1 MSNNYQQPLMEKTNK
16 TNLKKALIF
25 SFLGIIG
32 LLLVIST
39 IGFWSLKPMLSKRI
53 KTAVLESTD
62 NLYHLDFEDINYNVI
77 SGNARVLGVI
87 WRADSMV
94 FDSLRKAKRLPD
106 NVYQGKVNEIKLS
119 GLHPWKIFFSNK
131 LELGT
136 ISITDPDVELLHEK
150 QSYNSIKTAK
160 SPYQIISKFVK
171 SFSVNKIVFQNIN
184 FVYLNQAKP
193 KKQQISKI
201 ENLDLEVSDLLI
213 DSTSDKDKQR
223 FYYTKECVFSLKK
236 VQVPSQDSL
245 NTIKINELLFS
256 TKTRSL
262 SMKNLVVQ
270 PRFKEMEYSVRTNG
284 DDRIG
289 IIFNDIKLSEINIE
303 KLFKDKKIYADKL
316 QINEGKLSVFTDTRI
331 FNVPPKA
338 PYRPFPHEAFRDW
351 NLKFMIDDVKMKN
364 FNIIYSE
371 YNPETKSV
379 GNVIFKKVT
388 GNIKNFTN
396 DTLTLKNNP
405 NCQVIFNG
413 YLMNKAAITLKFD
426 FDMMAPKSDF
436 VFIGNVKKM
445 EIPHLNQV
453 TSSLGFARAEKG
465 TLNEFTCNL
474 KGDKYGLKGSATML
488 YQDLNIT
495 ILKKGDEPGLK
506 KRKLL
511 SFFANEFVIKD
522 GNPLGK
528 QPVRVSNIQYE
539 RIPTKPFFYTLWK
552 GILSGITKS
561 VMG

>member
-1 MSNNYQQPLMEKTNK
+1 MENS
-16 TNLKKALIF
+16 KKQNVKKVLLFTFVGIF
-25 SFLGIIG
+25 G
-32 LLLVIST
+32 LLLIIST
-39 IGFWSLKPMLSKRI
+39 IGFWSVKPMLSKRL

-62 NLYHLDFEDINYNVI
+62 NLYHLDFKDINYNLV
-77 SGNARVLGVI
+77 SGNARVLGVV
-87 WRADSMV
+87 WRADSSV
-94 FDSLRKAKRLPD
+94 FDSLRVAKKLPD

-119 GLHPWKIFFSNK
+119 GLHPWTIFFSKK

-136 ISITDPDVELLHEK
+136 ISITDPDVQLIHEK
-150 QSYNSIKTAK
+150 QSYNSLKTAK
-160 SPYQIISKFVK
+160 SPYQIISKFVE
-171 SFSVNKIVFQNIN
+171 SFSVNKLVFQNIN
-184 FVYLNQAKP
+184 FTYHNQAKP
-193 KKQQISKI
+193 NKTHISKI

-236 VQVPSQDSL
+236 VQIPSQDSL
-245 NTIKINELLFS
+245 NTIKVNELLFS

-262 SMKNLVVQ
+262 SVKHLVVQ
-270 PRFKEMEYSVRTNG
+270 PRFKEMEYSVHTNG

-289 IIFNDIKLSEINIE
+289 IIFDDIALKEINIE
-303 KLFKDKKIYADKL
+303 KLFKEKKIYADVL
-316 QINEGKLSVFTDTRI
+316 QINQGNVTVFTDTRT

-351 NLKFMIDDVKMKN
+351 NLKFMIDAVKMRN
-364 FNIIYSE
+364 FNITYSE
-371 YNPETKSV
+371 YNPETKLV
-379 GNVIFKKVT
+379 GKVIFKKVS

-396 DTLTLKNNP
+396 DSITLKKNP
-405 NCQVIFNG
+405 NFLMVLDG
-413 YLMNKAAITLKFD
+413 YLMNKAAITLKFN
-426 FDMMAPKSDF
+426 FNMTAPKSDF
-436 VFIGNVKKM
+436 VFSGNVKKM
-445 EIPHLNQV
+445 QITDLNQV
-453 TSSLGFARAEKG
+453 TASLGFAKAEKG
-465 TLNEFTCNL
+465 FLNDFTCNL

-495 ILKKGDEPGLK
+495 LLKKGDEPGLK

-522 GNPLGK
+522 SNPIGK
-528 QPVRVSNIQYE
+528 QPVRVTPIQYE

>member
-1 MSNNYQQPLMEKTNK
+1 MEKGNK
-16 TNLKKALIF
+16 TGFKKALIF
-25 SFLGIIG
+25 TVIGIFG
-32 LLLVIST
+32 LLLIVST
-39 IGFWSLKPMLSKRI
+39 IGFWSIKPTLSKRI

-62 NLYHLDFEDINYNVI
+62 SLYHLDFKDINYNLI
-77 SGNARVLGVI
+77 SGNAEVLGVV
-87 WRADSMV
+87 WRADSNLYK
-94 FDSLRKAKRLPD
+94 SLKTEKKLPD
-106 NVYQGKVNEIKLS
+106 NIYQGKVNKIKLS
-119 GLHPWKIFFSNK
+119 GLHPWTIFFSEK

-136 ISITDPDVELLHEK
+136 ISIIDPDVELLHEK
-150 QSYNSIKTAK
+150 QPYNSLKTVK

-171 SFSVNKIVFQNIN
+171 SFAVNKIVFQNIN
-184 FVYLNQAKP
+184 FTYHNRAKP
-193 KKQQISKI
+193 NKPHVSKV
-201 ENLDLEVSDLLI
+201 ENLDLEISDLLI
-213 DSTSDKDKQR
+213 DSTSDKDKKR

-236 VQVPSQDSL
+236 VQIPSQDSL
-245 NTIKINELLFS
+245 NTIKVNELLFS

-262 SMKNLVVQ
+262 SVKHLVVQ
-270 PRFKEMEYSVRTNG
+270 PRYKEMDYSVHTNG

-289 IIFNDIKLSEINIE
+289 IIFNDINLKEIDIE
-303 KLFKDKKIYADKL
+303 KLFKEKKIYAESMN
-316 QINEGKLSVFTDTRI
+316 INQGNVRVFTDTRI
-331 FNVPPKA
+331 FNVPPKS

-351 NLKFMIDDVKMKN
+351 NLKFMIDTVKMRN
-364 FNIIYSE
+364 FNISYSE
-371 YNPETKSV
+371 YNPETKLT

-388 GNIKNFTN
+388 GKIKNFTN

-405 NCQVIFNG
+405 NCQVVFNG
-413 YLMNKAAITLKFD
+413 YLMNKAEITLRFD

-436 VFIGNVKKM
+436 LFVGNVKKM
-445 EIPHLNQV
+445 EISHLNQI

-495 ILKKGDEPGLK
+495 LLKKGDEPGLK
-506 KRKLL
+506 KKKLL
-511 SFFANEFVIKD
+511 SFLANQFVIKD
-522 GNPLGK
+522 ANPIGK
-528 QPVRVSNIQYE
+528 KPIRIITIEYE

>member
-1 MSNNYQQPLMEKTNK
+1 MEKS
-16 TNLKKALIF
+16 KKNNFKRVLIF
-25 SFLGIIG
+25 SFLGIFG
-32 LLLVIST
+32 LLLIVST
-39 IGFWSLKPMLSKRI
+39 VGFWSIKPMLSKRL

-62 NLYHLDFEDINYNVI
+62 NLYYLDFKDINYNII
-77 SGNARVLGVI
+77 SGNARILGVV
-87 WRADSMV
+87 WRADSTI
-94 FDSLRKAKRLPD
+94 FDSLKTAKKLPD
-106 NVYQGKVNEIKLS
+106 NIYQGKVNEIKLS
-119 GLHPWKIFFSNK
+119 GLHPWKIFYSKK

-136 ISITDPDVELLHEK
+136 IYINDPSVELIHQK
-150 QSYNSIKTAK
+150 QSYNSFKTAK

-171 SFSVNKIVFQNIN
+171 SFSVNKIVFKNIN
-184 FVYLNQAKP
+184 ITYLDQKKLQKP
-193 KKQQISKI
+193 QISKI

-213 DSTSDKDKQR
+213 DSTSDKDKKR
-223 FYYTKECVFSLKK
+223 FYHTKECVFSLKE
-236 VQVPSQDSL
+236 VQIPSQDSL

-256 TKTRSL
+256 TKNRSL
-262 SMKNLVVQ
+262 SIKKLLVQ
-270 PRFKEMEYSVRTNG
+270 PRFKVMEYSVRTNG

-289 IIFNDIKLSEINIE
+289 IIFNDIKLKEINIE
-303 KLFKDKKIYADKL
+303 KLFKDKKIYAEIL
-316 QINEGKLSVFTDTRI
+316 NINKGNITVFTDTRT

-338 PYRPFPHEAFRDW
+338 PYRPFPHETFRDW
-351 NLKFMIDDVKMKN
+351 NLKFMINNVKMKN
-364 FNIIYSE
+364 FNITYSE

-388 GNIKNFTN
+388 GNINNFTN
-396 DTLTLKNNP
+396 DTITLRNNP
-405 NCQVIFNG
+405 NCKVVFDG
-413 YLMNKAAITLKFD
+413 YLMDKAAITLKFN
-426 FDMMAPKSDF
+426 FNMLAPKSDF
-436 VFIGNVKKM
+436 LFTGTVKKM

-453 TSSLGFARAEKG
+453 TASLGFARAEKG
-465 TLNEFTCNL
+465 VLNEFTCNL
-474 KGDKYGLKGSATML
+474 KGDKFGLKGSAKML

-522 GNPLGK
+522 SNPTGK
-528 QPVRVSNIQYE
+528 QPVRVIAIQYE

>member
-1 MSNNYQQPLMEKTNK
+1 MEKGNTIK
-16 TNLKKALIF
+16 LKKALIF
-25 SFLGIIG
+25 TVVGIFG
-32 LLLVIST
+32 LLLIVST
-39 IGFWSLKPMLSKRI
+39 IGFWSIKPMLSKRI
-53 KTAVLESTD
+53 KTAVLQATD
-62 NLYHLDFEDINYNVI
+62 SLYQLNFKDIHYNLI
-77 SGNARVLGVI
+77 SGNAEVLNVV
-87 WRADSMV
+87 WRADSNLYQ
-94 FDSLRKAKRLPD
+94 SLKIAKKLPD
-106 NVYQGKVNEIKLS
+106 NIYQGKVNKIRLS
-119 GLHPWKIFFSNK
+119 GLQPWTIFFSNK

-136 ISITDPDVELLHEK
+136 ISITDPNVELLHEK
-150 QSYNSIKTAK
+150 QDYNSLKTAK

-171 SFSVNKIVFQNIN
+171 SFSVNKVVFQNIN
-184 FVYLNQAKP
+184 FTYHNQAKSN
-193 KKQQISKI
+193 KTHVSRI

-213 DSTSDKDKQR
+213 DSTSEKDKQR
-223 FYYTKECVFSLKK
+223 FYYTKECVFKLKK
-236 VQVPSQDSL
+236 VQIPSQDSL

-262 SMKNLVVQ
+262 SVKHLVVQ

-289 IIFNDIKLSEINIE
+289 VIFNDIELKDINIE
-303 KLFKDKKIYADKL
+303 ELFRNKKIYAKSL
-316 QINEGKLSVFTDTRI
+316 NINQGNLNVFTDTRI
-331 FNVPPKA
+331 FNVPPKS

-351 NLKFMIDDVKMKN
+351 NLKFMIDKVNMRN
-364 FNIIYSE
+364 FNINYSE
-371 YNPETKSV
+371 YNPETKLA
-379 GNVIFKKVT
+379 GNVIFRRVT
-388 GNIKNFTN
+388 GRIKNFTN
-396 DTLTLKNNP
+396 DTLALKNNP

-413 YLMNKAAITLKFD
+413 SLMNKAAITLKFD
-426 FDMMAPKSDF
+426 FDMLAPKSDF
-436 VFIGNVKKM
+436 VFMGNVKKM
-445 EIPHLNQV
+445 EILHLNQV
-453 TSSLGFARAEKG
+453 TSSLGFAKAEKG

-511 SFFANEFVIKD
+511 SFFANQFVIKD
-522 GNPLGK
+522 SNPTGK
-528 QPVRVSNIQYE
+528 SPVRVSTIQYE

>member
-1 MSNNYQQPLMEKTNK
+1 MEKNK
-16 TNLKKALIF
+16 KYNLKKALIL
-25 SFLGIIG
+25 SLIGIIG
-32 LLLVIST
+32 LLLVVST
-39 IGFWSLKPMLSKRI
+39 IGFWSIKPMLSKRI

-62 NLYHLDFEDINYNVI
+62 NLYHLDFKDINYNII
-77 SGNARVLGVI
+77 SGNARVLGVN
-87 WRADSMV
+87 WRADSTI
-94 FDSLRKAKRLPD
+94 FDSLRIAKKLPD
-106 NVYQGKVNEIKLS
+106 NIYQGKVNEIKLS

-136 ISITDPDVELLHEK
+136 ISITDPNVELIHQK
-150 QSYNSIKTAK
+150 QSYNSLKTAK

-184 FVYLNQAKP
+184 FAYIDQAKP
-193 KKQQISKI
+193 NQSHVSKI

-236 VQVPSQDSL
+236 VQIPSQDSL

-262 SMKNLVVQ
+262 SIKNLVVQ
-270 PRFKEMEYSVRTNG
+270 PRFKAMEYSVRTNG

-289 IIFNDIKLSEINIE
+289 IVFNDIKLQEINIE
-303 KLFKDKKIYADKL
+303 KLFKDKKIYAETLD
-316 QINEGKLSVFTDTRI
+316 INKGNVTVFSDTRA

-351 NLKFMIDDVKMKN
+351 NLKFMIDNVRMKN
-364 FNIIYSE
+364 FNITYSE
-371 YNPETKSV
+371 YNSETKSV
-379 GNVIFKKVT
+379 GNVLFKKVT

-396 DTLTLKNNP
+396 DTLILKNNP
-405 NCQVIFNG
+405 NCQVVFNG

-436 VFIGNVKKM
+436 LFMGNVKKM

-522 GNPLGK
+522 SNPIGK
-528 QPVRVSNIQYE
+528 QPVRVSAIQYQ
-539 RIPTKPFFYTLWK
+539 RIPTKPFFFTLWK

>member
-1 MSNNYQQPLMEKTNK
+1 MEKSNTINV
-16 TNLKKALIF
+16 KKALIF
-25 SFLGIIG
+25 TVIGIFG
-32 LLLVIST
+32 LLLIVST
-39 IGFWSLKPMLSKRI
+39 IGFWSIKPMLSKRI
-53 KTAVLESTD
+53 KNAVLASTD
-62 NLYHLDFEDINYNVI
+62 SLYQLNFKDIHYNLI
-77 SGNARVLGVI
+77 SGNAEVLNVV
-87 WRADSMV
+87 WRADSNLYE
-94 FDSLRKAKRLPD
+94 SLKIAKKLPD
-106 NVYQGKVNEIKLS
+106 NIYQGKVNKIRLS
-119 GLHPWKIFFSNK
+119 GLQPWTIFFSNK

-150 QSYNSIKTAK
+150 QAYNSLKTAK

-171 SFSVNKIVFQNIN
+171 SFSVGKIVFQNIN
-184 FVYLNQAKP
+184 FTYNNQAKSN
-193 KKQQISKI
+193 KSHISRI

-213 DSTSDKDKQR
+213 DSTSEKDKER
-223 FYYTKECVFSLKK
+223 FYYTKECVFSLKR
-236 VQVPSQDSL
+236 VQIPSQDSL

-262 SMKNLVVQ
+262 SLKKLVVQ

-289 IIFNDIKLSEINIE
+289 VIFNNIELKEINIE
-303 KLFKDKKIYADKL
+303 KLFRDKKIYAQAL
-316 QINEGKLSVFTDTRI
+316 NINQGSLNVFTDTRI
-331 FNVPPKA
+331 FNVPPKS

-351 NLKFMIDDVKMKN
+351 NLKFMIDKVNMRN
-364 FNIIYSE
+364 FNINYSE
-371 YNPETKSV
+371 YNPETKLA
-379 GNVIFKKVT
+379 GNVIFRRVT
-388 GNIKNFTN
+388 GRIKNFTN
-396 DTLTLKNNP
+396 DTLALKNNP

-413 YLMNKAAITLKFD
+413 SLMNKAAITLKFD
-426 FDMMAPKSDF
+426 FDMLAPKSDF
-436 VFIGNVKKM
+436 VFMGNVKKM
-445 EIPHLNQV
+445 EILHLNQV
-453 TSSLGFARAEKG
+453 TSSLGFAKAEKG

-511 SFFANEFVIKD
+511 SFFANQFVIKD
-522 GNPLGK
+522 SNPTGK
-528 QPVRVSNIQYE
+528 SPVRVSTIEYE

>member
-1 MSNNYQQPLMEKTNK
+1 MEIKNK
-16 TNLKKALIF
+16 TSLKRILLFTFAGIF
-25 SFLGIIG
+25 G
-32 LLLVIST
+32 LLLIIST
-39 IGFWSLKPMLSKRI
+39 VGFWSVKPMLSKRL

-62 NLYHLDFEDINYNVI
+62 NLYHLDFKDINYNLV
-77 SGNARVLGVI
+77 SGNARILGVI
-87 WRADSMV
+87 WQADSMV
-94 FDSLRKAKRLPD
+94 FDSLKRVKKLPD
-106 NVYQGKVNEIKLS
+106 NIYQGKVNEIKLS
-119 GLHPWKIFFSNK
+119 GLHPWTIFFSKK

-136 ISITDPDVELLHEK
+136 ISITDPDVQLLHEK
-150 QSYNSIKTAK
+150 QSYNSLKTAK

-184 FVYLNQAKP
+184 FTYHNQAKP
-193 KKQQISKI
+193 NKSHISKV
-201 ENLDLEVSDLLI
+201 ENLDLEISDLLI

-236 VQVPSQDSL
+236 VQIPSQDSL
-245 NTIKINELLFS
+245 NTIKVNELLFS

-262 SMKNLVVQ
+262 SVKHLVVQ
-270 PRFKEMEYSVRTNG
+270 PRFKEMEYSVHTNG

-289 IIFNDIKLSEINIE
+289 IIFDDIKLEEINIE
-303 KLFKDKKIYADKL
+303 KLFKEKKIYADAL
-316 QINEGKLSVFTDTRI
+316 QINQGNVTIFTDTRT

-351 NLKFMIDDVKMKN
+351 NLKFMLDTVKMRN
-364 FNIIYSE
+364 FNITYSE

-379 GNVIFKKVT
+379 GHVIFKKVT
-388 GNIKNFTN
+388 GSIRNFTN
-396 DTLTLKNNP
+396 DTITLKNNP
-405 NCQVIFNG
+405 NCLVAFNG
-413 YLMNKAAITLKFD
+413 YLMNKAAISLKFD
-426 FDMMAPKSDF
+426 FNMMAPKSDF
-436 VFIGNVKKM
+436 LFIGNVKKM
-445 EIPHLNQV
+445 EIPYLNQV

-465 TLNEFTCNL
+465 ILNEFTCNL
-474 KGDKYGLKGSATML
+474 KGDKYGLKGYATML

-495 ILKKGDEPGLK
+495 LLKKGDEPGLK

-522 GNPLGK
+522 SNPIGK
-528 QPVRVSNIQYE
+528 QPVRVSAIQYE

-561 VMG
+561 VMD

>member
-1 MSNNYQQPLMEKTNK
+1 MENTQKTSS
-16 TNLKKALIF
+16 KKVLLF
-25 SFLGIIG
+25 SFLGIVG

-39 IGFWSLKPMLSKRI
+39 FGFWSLKPMLSKRI
-53 KTAVLESTD
+53 KTAVLESTN
-62 NLYHLDFEDINYNVI
+62 NLYHLDFKDINYNI
-77 SGNARVLGVI
+77 ITGNARVLGVI

-94 FDSLRKAKRLPD
+94 FDSLRIAKRLPD
-106 NVYQGKVNEIKLS
+106 NIYQGKVSEIKLS

-136 ISITDPDVELLHEK
+136 IAISNPVIELVHEK
-150 QSYNSIKTAK
+150 QPYNSLKSAK

-184 FVYLNQAKP
+184 FTYHNQAKTI
-193 KKQQISKI
+193 KSHISKI

-223 FYYTKECVFSLKK
+223 FYYTKECIFSMKK
-236 VQVPSQDSL
+236 VQIPSQDSL
-245 NTIKINELLFS
+245 NTIKVNELLFS

-262 SMKNLVVQ
+262 SVKHLVLQ
-270 PRFKEMEYSVRTNG
+270 PRFKEMEYSVHTNG

-289 IIFNDIKLSEINIE
+289 IIFDDIELTEINIE
-303 KLFKDKKIYADKL
+303 KLFKEKKIYAGNL
-316 QINEGKLSVFTDTRI
+316 LINQGNVTVFTDTRT
-331 FNVPPKA
+331 FNEPPKA
-338 PYRPFPHEAFRDW
+338 AYRPFPHEAFRDW
-351 NLKFMIDDVKMKN
+351 NLKFMIGNVKMKN
-364 FNIIYSE
+364 FNITYSE
-371 YNPETKSV
+371 YNPETKLV

-413 YLMNKAAITLKFD
+413 FLMNEAAITLKFD
-426 FDMMAPKSDF
+426 FNMVAPNGDF
-436 VFIGNVKKM
+436 SFMGNVKKM
-445 EIPHLNQV
+445 QIPHLNQV
-453 TSSLGFARAEKG
+453 TASLGFARAEKG
-465 TLNEFTCNL
+465 TLNEFTCHL
-474 KGDKYGLKGSATML
+474 KGNKYSLNGSATML
-488 YQDLNIT
+488 YQDLNVT
-495 ILKKGDEPGLK
+495 ILKKGDEPGLQ

-522 GNPLGK
+522 SNPSGK
-528 QPVRVSNIQYE
+528 QPVRVSTVQYE
-539 RIPTKPFFYTLWK
+539 RLPTKPFFYTLWK

>member
-1 MSNNYQQPLMEKTNK
+1 MEKSNTK
-16 TNLKKALIF
+16 GFKKGLVFTIVGIF
-25 SFLGIIG
+25 G
-32 LLLVIST
+32 LLLIIST
-39 IGFWSLKPMLSKRI
+39 IGFWSIKPMLAKRL
-53 KTAVLESTD
+53 KTAVVESTD
-62 NLYHLDFEDINYNVI
+62 SLYHLDFKDINYNLI
-77 SGNARVLGVI
+77 SGNAEVLGVV
-87 WRADSMV
+87 WRADSNLYE
-94 FDSLRKAKRLPD
+94 SLKLAKKLPD
-106 NVYQGKVNEIKLS
+106 NIYQAKVNKIRLS
-119 GLHPWKIFFSNK
+119 GLHPWTIFFSKK

-136 ISITDPDVELLHEK
+136 ISIIDPNVELLHEK
-150 QSYNSIKTAK
+150 QQYNSFKTAK

-184 FVYLNQAKP
+184 FNYHDHARSNKR
-193 KKQQISKI
+193 QISKI
-201 ENLDLEVSDLLI
+201 ENLDLEISDLLI
-213 DSTSDKDKQR
+213 DSTSEKDKNR

-236 VQVPSQDSL
+236 VQIPSQDSL
-245 NTIKINELLFS
+245 NTVKVNELVFS

-262 SMKNLVVQ
+262 SIKHLVVQ

-289 IIFNDIKLSEINIE
+289 IIFNDIKLNEINIE
-303 KLFKDKKIYADKL
+303 KLFKDKKIYAEALD
-316 QINEGKLSVFTDTRI
+316 INQGNVTVFTDTRT

-351 NLKFMIDDVKMKN
+351 NVKFMIDTVKMKN
-364 FNIIYSE
+364 FNITYSE
-371 YNPETKSV
+371 YNPETKLV
-379 GNVIFKKVT
+379 GNVIFKRVT

-396 DTLTLKNNP
+396 DTLTLKNDP
-405 NCQVIFNG
+405 NCQVVFKG
-413 YLMNKAAITLKFD
+413 FLMNKAAITLKFD
-426 FDMMAPKSDF
+426 FNMMSPKSEF
-436 VFIGNVKKM
+436 LFMGNVKKM

-453 TSSLGFARAEKG
+453 TASLGFARAEKG
-465 TLNEFTCNL
+465 TLNEFTCHL
-474 KGDKYGLKGSATML
+474 KGDKYGLNGSATML

-506 KRKLL
+506 KKKLL
-511 SFFANEFVIKD
+511 SFLANEFVIKD

-528 QPVRVSNIQYE
+528 QPVRVSAIQYE

>member
-1 MSNNYQQPLMEKTNK
+1 MEKGNT
-16 TNLKKALIF
+16 TGFKKALIF
-25 SFLGIIG
+25 TVIGILS
-32 LLLVIST
+32 LLLIVST
-39 IGFWSLKPMLSKRI
+39 IGFWSVKPMLSKRI

-62 NLYHLDFEDINYNVI
+62 SLYHLDFKDINYNLI
-77 SGNARVLGVI
+77 SGKAEVLGVV
-87 WRADSMV
+87 WRADSNLYE
-94 FDSLRKAKRLPD
+94 SLKLAKKLPD
-106 NVYQGKVNEIKLS
+106 NIYQGKVNKIQLS
-119 GLHPWKIFFSNK
+119 GLHPWTIFFSKK

-150 QSYNSIKTAK
+150 QQYNSLKTAK

-171 SFSVNKIVFQNIN
+171 SFSVNRIVFQNIY
-184 FVYLNQAKP
+184 FTYHDQAKP
-193 KKQQISKI
+193 NKPHISKV

-213 DSTSDKDKQR
+213 DSTSDKDKER

-236 VQVPSQDSL
+236 VQIPSQDSL
-245 NTIKINELLFS
+245 NTIKVNELLFS

-262 SMKNLVVQ
+262 SVKHLVVQ
-270 PRFKEMEYSVRTNG
+270 PRYKEMEYSVHTNG

-289 IIFNDIKLSEINIE
+289 IIFNDINLKEINIE
-303 KLFKDKKIYADKL
+303 KLFKEKKIYAEAL
-316 QINEGKLSVFTDTRI
+316 NINRGNVSVFTDTRT

-351 NLKFMIDDVKMKN
+351 NLKFMIDTVKMKN
-364 FNIIYSE
+364 FNITYSE
-371 YNPETKSV
+371 YNPETKLV
-379 GNVIFKKVT
+379 GHVIFKKVT
-388 GNIKNFTN
+388 GRIKNFTN
-396 DTLTLKNNP
+396 DTLTLKNDP
-405 NCQVIFNG
+405 NCQVVFNG

-426 FDMMAPKSDF
+426 FNMMAPKSDF
-436 VFIGNVKKM
+436 LFMGNVKKM

-495 ILKKGDEPGLK
+495 LLKKGDEPGLK
-506 KRKLL
+506 KKKLL
-511 SFFANEFVIKD
+511 SFLANEFVIKD

-528 QPVRVSNIQYE
+528 QPVRVSAIQYE
-539 RIPTKPFFYTLWK
+539 RIPTKPFFFTLWK

>member
-1 MSNNYQQPLMEKTNK
+1 MEKTNK
-16 TNLKKALIF
+16 TSLKRVLLFTFAGIF
-25 SFLGIIG
+25 G
-32 LLLVIST
+32 LLLIIST
-39 IGFWSLKPMLSKRI
+39 VGFWSIKPMLSKRL
-53 KTAVLESTD
+53 KTAVVESTD
-62 NLYHLDFEDINYNVI
+62 NLYRLDFKDINYNII
-77 SGNARVLGVI
+77 SGNARVIGVV
-87 WRADSMV
+87 WQADSTV
-94 FDSLRKAKRLPD
+94 FDSLRIAKKLPD

-119 GLHPWKIFFSNK
+119 GLHPWTIFFSKK

-136 ISITDPDVELLHEK
+136 ISITDPDVQLIHEK
-150 QSYNSIKTAK
+150 QSYNSLKTAK

-184 FVYLNQAKP
+184 FTYHNQAKSN
-193 KKQQISKI
+193 KSHISKV

-213 DSTSDKDKQR
+213 DSTSDKDVER
-223 FYYTKECVFSLKK
+223 FYYTKECVFGLKK
-236 VQVPSQDSL
+236 IQIPSQDSL

-262 SMKNLVVQ
+262 SMKHLVVQ
-270 PRFKEMEYSVRTNG
+270 PRFKEMEYSVHTNG

-289 IIFNDIKLSEINIE
+289 IIFDDIDLKEINIE
-303 KLFKDKKIYADKL
+303 KLFKEKKIYADVL
-316 QINEGKLSVFTDTRI
+316 QINKGNVTVFTDTRA

-351 NLKFMIDDVKMKN
+351 NLKFMIDKVKMKN
-364 FNIIYSE
+364 FNITYSE

-379 GNVIFKKVT
+379 GHVIFKKVT

-396 DTLTLKNNP
+396 DTITLKNNP
-405 NCQVIFNG
+405 NCQVVFNG
-413 YLMNKAAITLKFD
+413 FLMNKAAITLKFD
-426 FDMMAPKSDF
+426 FNMMAPKSDF
-436 VFIGNVKKM
+436 LFMGNVKKM

-495 ILKKGDEPGLK
+495 LLKKGDEPGLK

-522 GNPLGK
+522 SNPIGK
-528 QPVRVSNIQYE
+528 QPVRVTPIQYE